1 MGVGSIFEAGVFVRT
16 EGQIVNAIEGRI
28 TFPSDLLQLKEIRE
42 GNSVLS
48 LWIQRPEADGH
59 TQEPGEIFFSGLVP
73 GGFTGEDGY
82 LFSLFFEAVLPG
94 EARIATDSEQILL
107 ADGKGSKTVVKRSPL
122 VFDITRE
129 TKAVNELASLED
141 SIPPEPFSLTIGRD
155 PSIFGGKWF
164 VAFAAQDKGFGI
176 ASYAIHESPR
186 IQARIEA
193 KDWIKAESPYLLQDQ
208 SLRSYIY
215 VKAVDKAGNERIETL
230 EPQKP
235 KKWYE
240 SYAVWIIIIGI
251 VVLAGLFGRV
261 LWRRRYTKNHE

>member
-1 MGVGSIFEAGVFVRT
+1 M
-16 EGQIVNAIEGRI
+16 
-28 TFPSDLLQLKEIRE
+28 
-42 GNSVLS
+42 S
-48 LWIQRPEADGH
+48 LWIQRPEADRN
-59 TQEPGEIFFSGLVP
+59 TQELGEVFFSGLVP

-94 EARIATDSEQILL
+94 EARVSTDSEQILL

-141 SIPPEPFSLTIGRD
+141 FIPPEPFSLTIGRD

-164 VAFAAQDKGFGI
+164 VAFAAQDKGFGV
-176 ASYAIHESPR
+176 SYYEV
-186 IQARIEA
+186 QEGE
-193 KDWIKAESPYLLQDQ
+193 KAWKRAQSPYLLEDQ
-208 SLRSYIY
+208 NLRSPVS

-261 LWRRRYTKNHE
+261 LWRKKNVKAQRSNIKSNSKFK